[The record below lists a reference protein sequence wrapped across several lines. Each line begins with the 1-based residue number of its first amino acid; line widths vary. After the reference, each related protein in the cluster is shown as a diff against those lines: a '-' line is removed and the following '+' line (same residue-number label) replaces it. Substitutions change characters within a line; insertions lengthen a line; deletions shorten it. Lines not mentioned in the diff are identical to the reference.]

1 MVYRRPQKTLKGLM
15 AALLSLSVLLSVSSC
30 MSIMEEMLD
39 IYNSVEA
46 DESTGDTDL
55 PIETYESLPP
65 TGTYTS
71 STAETTEP
79 VYSFVKE
86 SCVYSVWYDVSTDN
100 PADYDWIASEKAY
113 ALKGVFY
120 FSSPLRTV
128 FEARLLKGDEVILT
142 RNVNMYDNVTAEADF
157 SAGLEGLGTFEPG
170 DYTVELYL
178 DGELVAKTDIMRVK

>member
-1 MVYRRPQKTLKGLM
+1 
-15 AALLSLSVLLSVSSC
+15 
-30 MSIMEEMLD
+30 MEEMLD

-79 VYSFVKE
+79 AYSFVKE

-170 DYTVELYL
+170 DYTVELYF

>member
-15 AALLSLSVLLSVSSC
+15 AALLSLLVLLSVSSC

-71 STAETTEP
+71 STAETTELA
-79 VYSFVKE
+79 YSFVKE

-170 DYTVELYL
+170 DYTVELYFG
-178 DGELVAKTDIMRVK
+178 GELVARTDIMRVK

>member
-1 MVYRRPQKTLKGLM
+1 
-15 AALLSLSVLLSVSSC
+15 
-30 MSIMEEMLD
+30 MEEMLD

-71 STAETTEP
+71 STAETTELA
-79 VYSFVKE
+79 YSFVKE
-86 SCVYSVWYDVSTDN
+86 SFVYSVWYDVTTDN
-100 PADYDWIASEKAY
+100 PAEYGSVGSDKAF

-120 FSSPLRTV
+120 FSEPLKTV

-170 DYTVELYL
+170 DYTVELYFG
-178 DGELVAKTDIMRVK
+178 GELVARTDIMRVK